1 MSALEK
7 ITDWLKLGNKI
18 MVPKTYA
25 SCVYDAKGQT
35 VEARLNYIQQQL
47 DSGGGGHDGFLTY
60 GGVGVGCVATY
71 YELEK
76 APNQPTS

>member
-1 MSALEK
+1 MYNANGE
-7 ITDWLKLGNKI
+7 
-18 MVPKTYA
+18 
-25 SCVYDAKGQT
+25 T

-60 GGVGVGCVATY
+60 GRVGVGGAATY

>member
-1 MSALEK
+1 MPTLETIAK
-7 ITDWLKLGNKI
+7 WLKDSAGKI
-18 MVPKTYA
+18 VAPKTYA

-47 DSGGGGHDGFLTY
+47 DSGGGCHDGFLTY
-60 GGVGVGCVATY
+60 GAVGISEAATY

-76 APNQPTS
+76 AQIPE

>member
-18 MVPKTYA
+18 VIPKTYA
-25 SCVYDAKGQT
+25 SCVDDANGET
-35 VEARLNYIQQQL
+35 VEARLKYIQQQL
-47 DSGGGGHDGFLTY
+47 DSCGGCHDGFLTY
-60 GGVGVGCVATY
+60 GAVGISETATY

-76 APNQPTS
+76 AQLPK